1 MLRLFDWN
9 AAFVKRTETA
19 SFPAKTRLRRSRSV
33 ASRVKVITG
42 GTLADHRRV
51 GFHKEL
57 MAFFQDSRPGRAPFL
72 NAPPVVLWLIAV
84 MLAFHAARV
93 FAPGAWPEDVLL
105 RYAFVPG
112 RYADAVSSGALSLRD
127 VFDLSAPFLGYL
139 FLHGDFTH
147 VGVNSLWLLAFGPI
161 VVRRLGTA
169 KFLLFFFICG
179 VVAALTHLVVYWGDP
194 MPVVGASGAVSGLM
208 GAGMRIF
215 YGNMLGKPLAPLNS
229 RPIIGFSLVWIIGNA
244 ITGIFRIGVADG
256 VSLVAWVAHL
266 GGYFAGLVLIGWFD
280 PLSLKVPE
288 ARSA

>member
-1 MLRLFDWN
+1 
-9 AAFVKRTETA
+9 
-19 SFPAKTRLRRSRSV
+19 
-33 ASRVKVITG
+33 
-42 GTLADHRRV
+42 
-51 GFHKEL
+51 

-72 NAPPVVLWLIAV
+72 NAPPVVLWLIGL

-93 FAPGAWPEDVLL
+93 FAPGAWPDDMLL
-105 RYAFVPG
+105 RYALVPE
-112 RYADAVSSGALSLRD
+112 RYADAFSSGAWSLRD
-127 VFDLSAPFLGYL
+127 LFDLSVPFVGYL

-161 VVRRLGTA
+161 VARRLGTA
-169 KFLLFFFICG
+169 KFLIFFLICG
-179 VVAALTHLVVYWGDP
+179 VVAALTHLAVYWGDP

-229 RPIIGFSLVWIIGNA
+229 RPIIGFSLVWIIGNV

-266 GGYFAGLVLIGWFD
+266 GGYFAGLIVIGWFD
-280 PLSLKVPE
+280 PLSLQSRE